1 MNLNDLLNTPISAI
15 RDDTL
20 QHYASEYYDPQKAH
34 EYYEEHKKLKGRK
47 KGSSEESSSNDSSPS
62 SDSATGGKTSSSSG
76 SKKESSFEE
85 EYERYQ
91 FKTQQKISAL
101 QRRLGRLSKE
111 ARLLLADEIYAEID
125 KIREEN
131 MNKKYELKA
140 KYGKG
145 SGSSGGGKGAGRFAE
160 TTSAAYKSKW
170 GGS

>member
-1 MNLNDLLNTPISAI
+1 MDLNDLLSTPMSAV
-15 RDDTL
+15 RGDTL
-20 QHYASEYYDPQKAH
+20 QHYASKYYDSQKAH
-34 EYYEEHKKLKGRK
+34 EYYEEHKQLKGRE
-47 KGSSEESSSNDSSPS
+47 KGTSETT
-62 SDSATGGKTSSSSG
+62 SDSGSKSTSANSGSKSSG
-76 SKKESSFEE
+76 SKESSYEE

-91 FKTQQKISAL
+91 FETQKKISAL

-145 SGSSGGGKGAGRFAE
+145 SGSSGSKGAGKFSD
-160 TTSAAYKSKW
+160 TTSAAYKAKW
-170 GGS
+170 GGGS

>member
-1 MNLNDLLNTPISAI
+1 MKLDEFLNMPANSLM
-15 RDDTL
+15 
-20 QHYASEYYDPQKAH
+20 HYASEYYDPVKAH
-34 EYYEEHKKLKGRK
+34 EYYEAHKQLKGRK
-47 KGSSEESSSNDSSPS
+47 KGTDDETTSDSSSGTKTTAAKSS
-62 SDSATGGKTSSSSG
+62 GSSSG
-76 SKKESSFEE
+76 SKEKTFEE

-91 FKTQQKISAL
+91 FETQKKISAL

-145 SGSSGGGKGAGRFAE
+145 SGSSGGKGAGKFSE
-160 TTSAAYKSKW
+160 TTSAAYKAKW
-170 GGS
+170 GSGS

>member
-1 MNLNDLLNTPISAI
+1 MKMEDILNTPISEL
-15 RDDTL
+15 RPNSL
-20 QHYASEYYDPQKAH
+20 KHYASEYYDPVKAH
-34 EYYEEHKKLKGRK
+34 EYYEQHKQLKGRK
-47 KGSSEESSSNDSSPS
+47 KGTSEDTS
-62 SDSATGGKTSSSSG
+62 SDSSSSG
-76 SKKESSFEE
+76 KATTSAKSSSSSSNESSYEE

-91 FKTQQKISAL
+91 FQTQKKISAL

-145 SGSSGGGKGAGRFAE
+145 SGSSGKGASKFSE
-160 TTSAAYKSKW
+160 TTSAAYKAKW
-170 GGS
+170 GSSS

>member
-1 MNLNDLLNTPISAI
+1 MKIEDLLNTPVSEL
-15 RDDTL
+15 RSDSL
-20 QHYASEYYDPQKAH
+20 KHYASEYYDPVKAH

-47 KGSSEESSSNDSSPS
+47 KGTSEDTSSDDSSSTN
-62 SDSATGGKTSSSSG
+62 SAASNGKSSSSK
-76 SKKESSFEE
+76 SKESSYEE
-85 EYERYQ
+85 EYERYH
-91 FKTQQKISAL
+91 FETQKKIAAL

-111 ARLLLADEIYAEID
+111 ARLLIADEIYAEID

-145 SGSSGGGKGAGRFAE
+145 SGGGGKGAGRFAE
-160 TTSAAYKSKW
+160 TTSAAYKAKW